1 MLSLLTWTS
10 VASAESGGVIDI
22 ASLGGAFPMLY
33 GNVVAILSSGLI
45 CVVISLAQNKK
56 YDWKELDQ
64 HLSLV
69 TDDMS
74 GDAAAELVKREQ
86 DEVQLKKA
94 FKFSL
99 KGGGILTLIVIIFWP
114 MPLYFSGYVFD
125 FGFYGLWVGIAI
137 TWVSIASAFIIGLP
151 IVESRKGFAKAFSG
165 KKESA

>member
-1 MLSLLTWTS
+1 
-10 VASAESGGVIDI
+10 
-22 ASLGGAFPMLY
+22 
-33 GNVVAILSSGLI
+33 
-45 CVVISLAQNKK
+45 
-56 YDWKELDQ
+56 LDA

-69 TDDMS
+69 TDDMHA
-74 GDAAAELVKREQ
+74 DAAAELVKREQ

-137 TWVSIASAFIIGLP
+137 VWVTTASAFIIGLP
-151 IVESRKGFAKAFSG
+151 IIESRQGFAKVFSG
-165 KKESA
+165 KKASA